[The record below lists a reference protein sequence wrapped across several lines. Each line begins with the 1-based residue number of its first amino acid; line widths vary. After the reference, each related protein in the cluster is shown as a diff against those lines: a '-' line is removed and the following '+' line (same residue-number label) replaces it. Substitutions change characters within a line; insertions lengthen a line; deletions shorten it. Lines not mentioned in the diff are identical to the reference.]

1 MSQKRAAAAIHAD
14 PQGNPGTTR
23 ARILAAA
30 EKLFAEQGYGNVSM
44 PMIASASG
52 ITAGAI
58 YKHFES
64 KEELFFM
71 VVQRAVHAVSVAAE
85 GLDLPHVVAQYTTE
99 RLKRVRQFA
108 VEMHYASARHPK
120 VKRLLRRSLEY
131 NIGQIRE
138 GIVAAQK
145 AGMIDRTLDAGLLAS
160 SVMTFIMGLM
170 HMETLLP
177 DLVDEAAWH
186 DFVAGR
192 VAALTGMK

>member
-1 MSQKRAAAAIHAD
+1 MSQKRAAGAIHAN
-14 PQGNPGTTR
+14 PRGNPGTTR

-44 PMIASASG
+44 PMIAGASA

-64 KEELFFM
+64 KEELFFT
-71 VVQRAVHAVSVAAE
+71 VVERAVHAVPVAAE

-131 NIGQIRE
+131 NTGQIRE

-177 DLVDEAAWH
+177 DLVDKAAWH